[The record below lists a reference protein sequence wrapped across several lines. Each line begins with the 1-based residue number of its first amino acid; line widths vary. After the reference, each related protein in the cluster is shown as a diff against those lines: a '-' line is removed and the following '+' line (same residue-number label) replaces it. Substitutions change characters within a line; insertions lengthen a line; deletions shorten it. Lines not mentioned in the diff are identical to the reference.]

1 VIPQVIDVS
10 ENVLCVRRPSYL
22 TCSYLIRRETGIV
35 LIDAGMKTD
44 GSDVLAGLAHWSCPI
59 SSVRAI
65 FITHWHNDHS
75 AGAAEI
81 EARSGCAVYYA
92 EAEAP
97 QLTRATASVG
107 LAGWLSDAIP
117 EAGPLVLAKGLL
129 GSAPMAAVEASAYLS
144 EGDIVEGLV
153 VMETPGHTVGHLS
166 FWDPKERM
174 LFAGDAFATIDGEL
188 RFMSRVVTENLD
200 TARASMAKCARLD
213 MRWACTGHR
222 EPMRVHS
229 EHIRRFSDLIEAPDW
244 PLLG

>member
-1 VIPQVIDVS
+1 MIPQVIDVT

-22 TCSYLIRRETGIV
+22 TCSYLIRRATGIV

-44 GSDVLAGLAHWSCPI
+44 GSDVSAGLAHWSCPV

-65 FITHWHNDHS
+65 LVTHWHNDHS
-75 AGAAEI
+75 AGAAELA
-81 EARSGCAVYYA
+81 ARSGCAVYYA

-97 QLTRATASVG
+97 QLTRETASGG

-129 GSAPMAAVEASAYLS
+129 GSAPMAAVKASAYLR
-144 EGDIVEGLV
+144 EGDIVEELV
-153 VMETPGHTVGHLS
+153 VLETPGHTAGHLS
-166 FWDPKERM
+166 FWDPQERM
-174 LFAGDAFATIDGEL
+174 LFAGDAFSTIDGEL

-200 TARASMAKCARLD
+200 AARASMAKCARFD
-213 MRWACTGHR
+213 MRWACAGHR
-222 EPMRVHS
+222 EPMRVDS
-229 EHIRRFSDLIEAPDW
+229 EQLRRFRDRIEASDW